1 MASLVVVA
9 SVRKRTLERV
19 PTRDDSPR
27 VFVLSPANMAGVRAK
42 LLLNPKAP
50 FPLARKFHREGLT
63 LAEVFTFTSGL
74 YFRGK
79 ITYARHFTSSTRR
92 DLVRIIT
99 SNAGLVDPEERVGP
113 KEITA
118 YGMTEIDVSD
128 PKYHEPLRRDAQL
141 LARRTGRGQVVF
153 LGSIATPKYRHVL
166 LDVFGERLVFPVDF
180 VGRGDMSRGAL
191 LLRAVQADEELPY
204 GKVKD
209 AVLTGRRAAGSAA
222 SLARPL

>member
-9 SVRKRTLERV
+9 SVGKQTVSRATK
-19 PTRDDSPR
+19 RDDAPR

-79 ITYARHFTSSTRR
+79 IAYARHFASANRR
-92 DLVRIIT
+92 DLIRIIT
-99 SNAGLVDPEERVGP
+99 SNAGLVDPDERVGP

-118 YGMTEIDVSD
+118 YGLTEIDATD

-141 LARRTGRGQVVF
+141 LVRRTGRGQVVF

-166 LDVFGERLVFPVDF
+166 LDVFDERLVFPVDF

-191 LLRAVQADEELPY
+191 LLRAVQADQELSY
-204 GKVKD
+204 TKVKN
-209 AVLTGRRAAGSAA
+209 AVLTGRRAASSAVSA
-222 SLARPL
+222 VLAL